1 MESLSQA
8 VVGERGGR
16 RGSFAGTPECPAQ
29 ERNQRKGGVEGHYEY
44 PAGEQTQGSGLEL
57 HWHNSCRRREVDKA
71 VREVHGDSR
80 MWTGQGGG

>member
-1 MESLSQA
+1 MK
-8 VVGERGGR
+8 GEAGG
-16 RGSFAGTPECPAQ
+16 GSFAGTPECPAQ
-29 ERNQRKGGVEGHYEY
+29 ERNQRKSGVEGHYEY

-57 HWHNSCRRREVDKA
+57 HWHNSCSRREVDKA

>member
-1 MESLSQA
+1 MLGLPSVQLRGILSL
-8 VVGERGGR
+8 
-16 RGSFAGTPECPAQ
+16 
-29 ERNQRKGGVEGHYEY
+29 ERNQRKSGVEGHYEY
-44 PAGEQTQGSGLEL
+44 PGGEQTKGSGLEL